1 MVLGTVEVLLVGAV
15 LLLGVRPWVIDRA
28 VLLMDQLRLVQV
40 LLYHLSLGFV
50 RLIPVSL
57 LTGAWA
63 ILSVMPAS
71 TCVLWAE
78 VLLVPE
84 SRVVKSARRLNGSRH
99 RRVGRIVWNSS
110 SSHFVAFLL
119 RVRKWYLLLG

>member
-28 VLLMDQLRLVQV
+28 VLLMDQLRPVQV

-71 TCVLWAE
+71 TCVL
-78 VLLVPE
+78 
-84 SRVVKSARRLNGSRH
+84 
-99 RRVGRIVWNSS
+99 
-110 SSHFVAFLL
+110 
-119 RVRKWYLLLG
+119 